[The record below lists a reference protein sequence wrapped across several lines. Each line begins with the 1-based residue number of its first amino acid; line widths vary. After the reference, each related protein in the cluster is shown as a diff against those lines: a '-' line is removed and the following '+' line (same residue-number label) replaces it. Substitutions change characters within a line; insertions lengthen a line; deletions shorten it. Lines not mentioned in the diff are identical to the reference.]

1 MLANLG
7 VIQPDII
14 MDKNKNFITSLLTP
28 QQRPSC
34 KSSLYRGIKD
44 LGQAARILEL
54 DNASIDY
61 IKLCLA
67 CWPANLDRPQ
77 PIERKSKGR
86 T

>member
-1 MLANLG
+1 MLTNLG
-7 VIQPDII
+7 IIQPDIV
-14 MDKNKNFITSLLTP
+14 MDKNKDFITSLLTP

-34 KSSLYRGIKD
+34 KSSLNRGIKD

-54 DNASIDY
+54 DNASIDH
-61 IKLCLA
+61 IKLRLT

-77 PIERKSKGR
+77 PIERKPKGR